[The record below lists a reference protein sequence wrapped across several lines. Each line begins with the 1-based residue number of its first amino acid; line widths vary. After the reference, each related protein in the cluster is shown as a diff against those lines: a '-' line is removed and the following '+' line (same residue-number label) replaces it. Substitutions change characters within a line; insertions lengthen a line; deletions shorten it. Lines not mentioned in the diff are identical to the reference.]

1 MQEET
6 LKLTFDLTV
15 EVEQPIWINKHAD
28 RENYIEHYAIDIKMI
43 LTIYSIISKTL
54 LTLVSVTQIEV
65 TPCRKRKE
73 LCTKVKNTHYRKT
86 KLIKCVKVR

>member
-28 RENYIEHYAIDIKMI
+28 RENYIEHYSNRYKNDPDHLLDNIKNI
-43 LTIYSIISKTL
+43 TD
-54 LTLVSVTQIEV
+54 VSVSYADW
-65 TPCRKRKE
+65 K
-73 LCTKVKNTHYRKT
+73 
-86 KLIKCVKVR
+86 

>member
-28 RENYIEHYAIDIKMI
+28 RENYIEHYANDNLLDNIKNI
-43 LTIYSIISKTL
+43 TD
-54 LTLVSVTQIEV
+54 VSVSYADW
-65 TPCRKRKE
+65 K
-73 LCTKVKNTHYRKT
+73 
-86 KLIKCVKVR
+86 

>member
-28 RENYIEHYAIDIKMI
+28 RENYIEHYSNRYKMI

-54 LTLVSVTQIEV
+54 LTLVSVMQIGSDAM
-65 TPCRKRKE
+65 PKAKE
-73 LCTKVKNTHYRKT
+73 LCIKVKNTHYRKT

>member
-28 RENYIEHYAIDIKMI
+28 RENYIEHYSNRYKNDPDDLLDNIK
-43 LTIYSIISKTL
+43 K
-54 LTLVSVTQIEV
+54 
-65 TPCRKRKE
+65 
-73 LCTKVKNTHYRKT
+73 HY
-86 KLIKCVKVR
+86 

>member
-28 RENYIEHYAIDIKMI
+28 RETISNITLIDIKR
-43 LTIYSIISKTL
+43 S
-54 LTLVSVTQIEV
+54 
-65 TPCRKRKE
+65 
-73 LCTKVKNTHYRKT
+73 
-86 KLIKCVKVR
+86 

>member
-28 RENYIEHYAIDIKMI
+28 RENYIEHYSNRYKMI
-43 LTIYSIISKTL
+43 LTIYSIISK
-54 LTLVSVTQIEV
+54 
-65 TPCRKRKE
+65 
-73 LCTKVKNTHYRKT
+73 HY
-86 KLIKCVKVR
+86 